1 MTATAPFDL
10 QLALHGHGWIY
21 LAPHR
26 FEEVTATWHLP
37 LRAGAQ
43 VVDVQVRQRGT
54 RLSIRLD
61 AARKLSL
68 AAIAKVRAQLAHML
82 RLHDDLSAF
91 WRACEGHPTLA
102 WTARRGAGR
111 LLRSP
116 TVFEDLMKLLFTT
129 NCTWAATTAM
139 TQKLVAALGSVSPS
153 GARAFPTAAQCD
165 RGPSFYREVVRA
177 GYRAEA
183 AAELAAAFA
192 QKALDDQHFADP
204 ALDTATLRHRLLAL
218 RGFGPYAAGQALR
231 LLGHYDDLAL
241 DSWCRATMAQ
251 KLGRTAPPSDRFFA
265 HRYEPFGPLAG
276 LAMWC
281 ELTAEWHGE

>member
-153 GARAFPTAAQCD
+153 GARAFPTAARIHQN
-165 RGPSFYREVVRA
+165 
-177 GYRAEA
+177 
-183 AAELAAAFA
+183 
-192 QKALDDQHFADP
+192 
-204 ALDTATLRHRLLAL
+204 TLFFVA
-218 RGFGPYAAGQALR
+218 
-231 LLGHYDDLAL
+231 
-241 DSWCRATMAQ
+241 
-251 KLGRTAPPSDRFFA
+251 KLGFSLWTCIVYFTQWQVHEADFKCGRRVLVHIGVKIQAAVVLGS
-265 HRYEPFGPLAG
+265 HVL
-276 LAMWC
+276 
-281 ELTAEWHGE
+281 H